1 MTEDERIKIKRKV
14 LDLLPEEIK
23 SRELIKNL
31 VKYIYD
37 YSFNILTDAEREFI
51 EKYPDKCLYQTGL
64 SFRGGG
70 FIFDNDEL
78 YREIKRPY
86 YYSDEV
92 KDIVLRNIDCV
103 NIVSD
108 EGNPCPFLGNWEIIK
123 EKYPDLYNYCKEK
136 LDEILSLKV
145 IILNKISK
153 LNEVIKL
160 KSITLSSIKTY
171 YPELYNI
178 IKS

>member
-70 FIFDNDEL
+70 FSFDNDEL
-78 YREIKRPY
+78 YREIK
-86 YYSDEV
+86 
-92 KDIVLRNIDCV
+92 KAL
-103 NIVSD
+103 
-108 EGNPCPFLGNWEIIK
+108 L
-123 EKYPDLYNYCKEK
+123 L
-136 LDEILSLKV
+136 
-145 IILNKISK
+145 
-153 LNEVIKL
+153 
-160 KSITLSSIKTY
+160 
-171 YPELYNI
+171 
-178 IKS
+178 